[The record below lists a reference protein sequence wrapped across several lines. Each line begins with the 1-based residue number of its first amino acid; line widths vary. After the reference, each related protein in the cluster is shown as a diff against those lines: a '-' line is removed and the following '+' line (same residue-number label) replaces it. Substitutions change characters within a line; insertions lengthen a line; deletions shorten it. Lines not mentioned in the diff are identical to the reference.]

1 MDFDFCASDLFFGG
15 VAKWPKALVC
25 KTNIRGFESH
35 RRLFNI
41 VLNLPRKIVLMDE
54 IKPVT
59 RTGKDPLRKI
69 VLIDE
74 MKPVVRTGKDLPT

>member
-1 MDFDFCASDLFFGG
+1 
-15 VAKWPKALVC
+15 
-25 KTNIRGFESH
+25 
-35 RRLFNI
+35 
-41 VLNLPRKIVLMDE
+41 MDE